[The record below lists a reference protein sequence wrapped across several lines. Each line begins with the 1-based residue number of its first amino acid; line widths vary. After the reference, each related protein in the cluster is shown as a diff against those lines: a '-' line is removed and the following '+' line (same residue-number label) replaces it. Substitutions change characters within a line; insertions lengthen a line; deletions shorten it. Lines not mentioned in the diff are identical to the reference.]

1 MNLIYCSHMSH
12 ELTPGVFAV
21 DAVLTPSPSSTSLS
35 LQYLAHIEVNLGDD
49 ADTERKSG
57 APSLVLIDNGLVR
70 LKTDADGLPGYKSF
84 AKSIITDLKTQWI
97 KDGAPTSVLDGQGK
111 PIVMDCDYS
120 DKDNLDGL
128 VMIMGLQ
135 GVDTASVRDRYN
147 VSHNLTKAQVQQM
160 VQDMVV
166 YVATTFYR
174 KWGMQEAVDAA
185 TSLAEIEAIIG
196 MPLF

>member
-1 MNLIYCSHMSH
+1 MNLIYCSHMSK
-12 ELTPGVFAV
+12 EVATGVFSV
-21 DAVLTPSPSSTSLS
+21 DAILPAAPASGAIAV
-35 LQYLAHIEVNLGDD
+35 QYTAHFTTNLGDD
-49 ADTERKSG
+49 PETERRSVS
-57 APSLVLIDNGLVR
+57 PSMVLIDNGNVR
-70 LKTDADGLPGYKSF
+70 LKTDSDGLPGYKSF
-84 AKSIITDLKTQWI
+84 AKSVVTDLKTQWI
-97 KDGAPTSVLDGQGK
+97 KDGAPTSVMDGHGK

-147 VSHNLTKAQVQQM
+147 VSHTLTKAQVTQM

-185 TSLAEIEAIIG
+185 TSLEEIEAIIG